1 MNNPSNPNYCQ
12 VTLRQ
17 TPKRSIACKLTGSAV
32 LLSMLAWQP
41 IATAQG
47 IVNDNF
53 DSYSSAA
60 DMTAAGWIL
69 SSLNPGLV
77 TTTFPAVGTGKGLRL
92 EAIPNAPASA
102 PAVQM
107 WYRTN
112 DYTDFYVAVDIVDW
126 PGTDKNQAMVL
137 FARMTDAGAGGIVTG
152 NLNPAAAQGMICNY
166 DASQYGENPT
176 DRRQGQLQIN
186 RVGAGFNTSGGT
198 KAVAEI
204 TFVPGRSYRLVFKGV
219 GTLYTAQAY
228 DMHDLTTPLVTL
240 QADVPDDSPTFN
252 GACGILGFSRQGVTG
267 TVDATYDNYYSG
279 PTDPNPA
286 TPPALAHSIPG
297 TPVVDTRIPAA
308 RWENFHNPASG
319 ISFTAKTYTSDVIN
333 AGATKLFL
341 NGVDVSSQLVLSA
354 NGSSI
359 TGSLPGSAL
368 KSNTVY
374 AARIEV
380 TDVAG
385 TKSSVNTF
393 WFDTFT
399 EAYLAVA
406 PVKTIEAEDYNYEGG
421 KYQLDPIPVSGIDT
435 NGSPINGNYVGYLDM
450 PGLTASVELPEN
462 FVDYRDN
469 RGTAPESLWNGFR
482 FLDAVGTVND
492 NKYVEDMSR
501 SENAQIA
508 FFKQR
513 QKYAEVGVLEYV
525 VARTEPGEWL
535 NYTRAFAEGN
545 YHVYLRV
552 GSFGATEVQLDQ
564 VTSDPTVA
572 GQTTTPLGIFSVPNN
587 IAHNN
592 HTYVPL
598 MSGGTP
604 AVVSLAGT
612 NTVRLTMLGTA
623 GQDNRKLNINYLL
636 FVPAPAVTMTTIF
649 DNFND
654 GNDTTP
660 KWNRYDPIGGVTA
673 APATFSF
680 PNGGYRIQAPAPQ
693 VPDAG
698 QARAGSFLDGLEL
711 GDFYISADLIDF
723 DDTVRQAFGLAAR
736 INTPGL
742 GTTGGYLFSWEPG
755 GGTLPGTENG
765 DLDISRLENELPTG
779 QIETEPS
786 GLHLERGKSYRF
798 VFTGKGFELEGLVYE
813 LPDTSNPI
821 KRLPAVDPLE
831 LYPTGQ
837 VGLIVSSQGSTTIA
851 GDATYDNF
859 LATTAEPRLSV
870 ALSGGNVNLAWPL
883 IPFRLQNATLL
894 GGPWSAVTSGIS
906 QVGDENVYSAPATG
920 GSQYFRLVYP

>member
-1 MNNPSNPNYCQ
+1 MNTPSNPNYCQ

-17 TPKRSIACKLTGSAV
+17 NPKHSIACKLTFSAV

-47 IVNDNF
+47 IVNENF

-69 SSLNPGLV
+69 SSLNPALV

-92 EAIPNAPASA
+92 EAIPFPPSA

-107 WYRTN
+107 WYRMN

-126 PGTDKNQAMVL
+126 PGTDKDQAMVL
-137 FARMTDAGAGGIVTG
+137 FARMTDATSGLVTG
-152 NLNPAAAQGMICNY
+152 NLNPATAQGMICNY
-166 DASQYGENPT
+166 DASQYGEDPT

-186 RVGAGFNTSGGT
+186 RIGAGFDADTR
-198 KAVAEI
+198 AVAEI

-219 GTLYTAQAY
+219 GTLYTAEAY
-228 DMHDLTTPLVTL
+228 DMYDLTTPLVTL
-240 QADVPDDSPTFN
+240 QADAPDAFTPN
-252 GACGILGFSRQGVTG
+252 GACGILAFSRHGVIG
-267 TVDATYDNYYSG
+267 TVDTTYDNYYSG

-286 TPPALAHSIPG
+286 TAPALAHPIPG

-308 RWENFHNPASG
+308 RWENFHNPATG
-319 ISFTAKTYTSDVIN
+319 ISFTAKTYTSDEIN

-354 NGSSI
+354 NGSAI

-385 TKSSVNTF
+385 TKSSANTF

-399 EAYLAVA
+399 EAYLAA
-406 PVKTIEAEDYNYEGG
+406 SPVKTIEAEDYNYEGG

-435 NGSPINGNYVGYLDM
+435 NSSPINGNYVGYLDL
-450 PGLTASVELPEN
+450 PGLTASFDLPEN

-469 RGTAPESLWNGFR
+469 RTSPEGSFNEYR
-482 FLDAVGTVND
+482 FQDYVGTSQG
-492 NKYVEDMSR
+492 NKYVEDL
-501 SENAQIA
+501 NHPLNGQIA

-552 GSFGATEVQLDQ
+552 GSFGPSEVQLDQ

-572 GQTTTPLGIFSVPNN
+572 GQTTTPLGTFSIPNN

-598 MSGGTP
+598 MSGGSP

-636 FVPAPAVTMTTIF
+636 FVPAPAVTVTTIF

-723 DDTVRQAFGLAAR
+723 DDTVRQAFGIAAR

-755 GGTLPGTENG
+755 GDTLPGTENG
-765 DLDISRLENELPTG
+765 DLDISRLEGEVPTG

-786 GLHLERGKSYRF
+786 SLHLERGKSYRF
-798 VFTGKGFELEGLVYE
+798 VFMGKGFEFEGLVYE

-883 IPFRLQNATLL
+883 IPFRLQSATIL
-894 GGPWSAVTSGIS
+894 GGPWSEVTSGIS
-906 QVGDENVYSAPATG
+906 QVGDENVYAAPAT

>member
-1 MNNPSNPNYCQ
+1 MNNPTNPYYRH
-12 VTLRQ
+12 VTLRHN
-17 TPKRSIACKLTGSAV
+17 PAPSSVRKLAASAA
-32 LLSMLAWQP
+32 LASLLAWSP
-41 IATAQG
+41 AASAQG

-53 DSYSSAA
+53 DSYSSTAE
-60 DMTAAGWIL
+60 MTAAGWIL

-77 TTTFPAVGTGKGLRL
+77 TTTFPAVGAGKGLRL
-92 EAIPNAPASA
+92 QAIPAPPNA

-112 DYTDFYVAVDIVDW
+112 QYTDFYLAVDIAEW

-137 FARMTDAGAGGIVTG
+137 FARLTDAQTGTVTP
-152 NLNPAAAQGMICNY
+152 NLNPAAGQGIICNY

-176 DRRQGQLQIN
+176 DRRQGQFQIN
-186 RVGAGFNTSGGT
+186 VITAIPNPFTASTR
-198 KAVAEI
+198 AVAEI
-204 TFVPGRSYRLVFKGV
+204 TFQPGRAYRMVFRGV
-219 GTLYTAQAY
+219 GTLITAQAY
-228 DMHDLTTPLVTL
+228 DLQDLTTPLVTL
-240 QADVPDDSPTFN
+240 QADIPDAPTPS
-252 GACGILGFSRQGVTG
+252 GACGILGFSRQGTTG
-267 TVDATYDNYYSG
+267 TIDATYDNYYSG
-279 PTDPNPA
+279 PADPNPA

-308 RWENFHNPASG
+308 RWENFHNPATG

-354 NGSSI
+354 NGSAI

-399 EAYLAVA
+399 EAYLATA
-406 PVKTIEAEDYNYEGG
+406 PVKTIEAEDYNYESG

-435 NGSPINGNYVGYLDM
+435 NLSAVNGNYVGYLDM
-450 PGLTASVELPEN
+450 VGTRG
-462 FVDYRDN
+462 VDFFDARTTGEGAFNEY
-469 RGTAPESLWNGFR
+469 R
-482 FLDAVGTVND
+482 FLDGVGTAQG
-492 NKYVEDMSR
+492 NKYLYDLNR
-501 SENAQIA
+501 PLNDQIV

-513 QKYAEVGVLEYV
+513 QKYAQVGVLEYV
-525 VARTEPGEWL
+525 VARTEPDEWL
-535 NYTRAFAEGN
+535 NYTRAFAAGN

-552 GSFGATEVQLDQ
+552 GSFGATEVRLDQ
-564 VTSDPTVA
+564 VTSDPSLEE
-572 GQTTTPLGIFSVPNN
+572 QTTTPLGVFSVPNN
-587 IAHNN
+587 ITHNN

-598 MSGGTP
+598 MNGGSP

-612 NTVRLTMLGTA
+612 NTVRLTMLGTP

-636 FVPAPAVTMTTIF
+636 FVPAPAVTVTTIF
-649 DNFND
+649 DSFND
-654 GNDTTP
+654 GNDSTP
-660 KWNRYDPIGGVTA
+660 KWNRYDPIGGITA

-693 VPDAG
+693 APDAG

-711 GDFYISADLIDF
+711 GDFYVSADLIDF
-723 DDTVRQAFGLAAR
+723 DDTVRQAFGIAAR

-742 GTTGGYLFSWEPG
+742 GTTSGYLFSWEPG

-765 DLDISRLENELPTG
+765 DLDISRLEGEVPTG
-779 QIETEPS
+779 QIETENS
-786 GLHLERGKSYRF
+786 NLHLERGKSYRF
-798 VFTGKGFELEGLVYE
+798 VFMGKGFEFEGLVYE
-813 LPDTSNPI
+813 LPDISNPI

-837 VGLIVSSQGSTTIA
+837 VGLVVSSQGSMA
-851 GDATYDNF
+851 VSGDATFDNF

-870 ALSGGNVNLAWPL
+870 GLAGGNVTLGWPL
-883 IPFRLQNATLL
+883 IPFRLQSAANI
-894 GGPWSAVTSGIS
+894 GGPWTEVTSGIS
-906 QVGDENVYSAPATG
+906 QVGDQNVYSAPAS